1 MMLGAAAVPGLA
13 LYIATIMAPESPR
26 WLMMKNR
33 RDEARAEPHRVDSSG
48 DVEAHLNE
56 IEIALRKEDKPAPW
70 SEIFHR
76 EWRHPLIVA
85 IGLAIFQQI
94 TGINA
99 IIHYANQIFAS
110 AGFASAESQAI
121 VTTWAILRMN
131 TNKAGK
137 RGHHD

>member
-1 MMLGAAAVPGLA
+1 MERDISPG
-13 LYIATIMAPESPR
+13 M
-26 WLMMKNR
+26 
-33 RDEARAEPHRVDSSG
+33 G
-48 DVEAHLNE
+48 
-56 IEIALRKEDKPAPW
+56 
-70 SEIFHR
+70 
-76 EWRHPLIVA
+76 HPLIVA

-99 IIHYANQIFAS
+99 IIYYANQIFAS

>member
-33 RDEARAEPHRVDSSG
+33 RDEARAEAHRVDSSG

-76 EWRHPLIVA
+76 EWD
-85 IGLAIFQQI
+85 
-94 TGINA
+94 
-99 IIHYANQIFAS
+99 IH
-110 AGFASAESQAI
+110 
-121 VTTWAILRMN
+121 
-131 TNKAGK
+131 
-137 RGHHD
+137 